1 MSFINHQQ
9 DQVVHQTCAY
19 DNLLHE
25 QISNE
30 RYNRMISHEIT
41 SDKGLKC
48 HAELKGFGIK
58 IKQNINFRDS
68 KSKCK

>member
-25 QISNE
+25 QKSNGG
-30 RYNRMISHEIT
+30 YNREISHEIT
-41 SDKGLKC
+41 SDKGLKR
-48 HAELKGFGIK
+48 HAEL
-58 IKQNINFRDS
+58 INFRDS
-68 KSKCK
+68 KS